1 MIQLA
6 EKNMIKELIKF
17 NKYSI
22 LMKSI
27 RQQSK
32 LNCWV
37 KMKPQWANVSKQHSV
52 TNSNSGNDFYLDK
65 VID

>member
-6 EKNMIKELIKF
+6 EKNMIKELTKF

-22 LMKSI
+22 LTKSI

-37 KMKPQWANVSKQHSV
+37 KMKPHWANVSKQLNA
-52 TNSNSGNDFYLDK
+52 TNNNSGNDFYLDK